1 MIIENYDFVI
11 LIAILC
17 TIQSILGIG
26 ILVLG
31 TPILLI
37 LNYQIIEIMFLLLPV
52 SILTSL
58 TNLILRKLLLN
69 KDNFIQEKDIL
80 ISFLLI
86 CLPSIF
92 FGLFF
97 LKYLKDLIDFNL
109 LVSII
114 IISSL
119 VIKKTQKKYFKF
131 GNIFKKF
138 LITIIGFIHG
148 LTNSGGTLMTL
159 FILNKYEGSKKNS
172 IYEIHFFY
180 FLLACSQ
187 FLLLFLLVDYNYRLE
202 ELNIILLASY
212 IIIFSFIGH
221 NINMK
226 IRNNVFSNLIDLT
239 ALIASLV
246 LVSKSI

>member
-131 GNIFKKF
+131 
-138 LITIIGFIHG
+138 
-148 LTNSGGTLMTL
+148 
-159 FILNKYEGSKKNS
+159 
-172 IYEIHFFY
+172 
-180 FLLACSQ
+180 
-187 FLLLFLLVDYNYRLE
+187 
-202 ELNIILLASY
+202 
-212 IIIFSFIGH
+212 
-221 NINMK
+221 
-226 IRNNVFSNLIDLT
+226 
-239 ALIASLV
+239 
-246 LVSKSI
+246 